1 MLRFERYE
9 TPETPQ
15 AAYELLQETRGA
27 TVIGGMMWLRLA
39 SRIAPMGIDL
49 SRCGLDRIEHEG
61 GEWRIGA
68 MVTLERLSAHAG
80 FAEAT
85 HGCFT
90 QGVRDIVGAQ
100 FRNLAT
106 VGGSVYA
113 RMGFS
118 DILTALLPLD
128 CDVELVGAGR
138 VGLAEF
144 AAKGAPKDV
153 LTHVV
158 VRDHDYRAR
167 FESVRNSA
175 TDFSAVNACAALWD
189 GRWRVAVGA
198 RPSRATLVGE
208 GGVALPE
215 HFSADE
221 LEALLA
227 SVAGV
232 KFGDDRRASA
242 AYRARVAPVLVRRAI
257 EEALA

>member
-1 MLRFERYE
+1 
-9 TPETPQ
+9 
-15 AAYELLQETRGA
+15 
-27 TVIGGMMWLRLA
+27 
-39 SRIAPMGIDL
+39 
-49 SRCGLDRIEHEG
+49 
-61 GEWRIGA
+61 
-68 MVTLERLSAHAG
+68 
-80 FAEAT
+80 
-85 HGCFT
+85 
-90 QGVRDIVGAQ
+90 
-100 FRNLAT
+100 
-106 VGGSVYA
+106 
-113 RMGFS
+113 MGFS

-208 GGVALPE
+208 GDIALPE
-215 HFSADE
+215 RFSADE

-227 SVAGV
+227 SVAEV

-242 AYRARVAPVLVRRAI
+242 AYRAQVAPALVRRAI